1 MPIDLAQVLGQV
13 DWFYVI
19 VLALLVFVAALI
31 GNALAFGSRFVAA
44 VLSAVVFAGFFVAL
58 TYYPHHLPL
67 PTAPVGQKSTTPAP
81 PPPAPPAQTPTQR
94 RPSNPITDITPPPS
108 PGTPT
113 PAR

>member
-1 MPIDLAQVLGQV
+1 MHFDLAQV
-13 DWFYVI
+13 DWFYVV

-31 GNALAFGSRFVAA
+31 GNVLALGHRIVAS
-44 VLSAVVFAGFFVAL
+44 VLTAIVFAGFFVAL

-67 PTAPVGQKSTTPAP
+67 PTAPVGQKAAAPAP
-81 PPPAPPAQTPTQR
+81 PPPAAPTAQTPAQR
-94 RPSNPITDITPPPS
+94 RPANPIQDITPPPQ